1 MPPRVNPARFAVAFE
16 GGRLGA
22 AELADRAA
30 NVAGALADR
39 GVGPGDRVVA
49 CLGNG
54 AAPIVLIHACRLL
67 DAVVVPLNPRWSASE
82 LAEPAARTAPRA
94 AVVDAVA
101 DPAVRAALATAA
113 GGRALWF
120 GAGGDVVA
128 AEGAG
133 VGRSAGGGPRQG
145 ADPLDASRARAVVDA
160 AAPHP
165 AWPWPPPPSPPLPQA
180 VIFTSGTTGAPKG
193 AVLTWGNAYANYTAS
208 RARLGHGSDDVWLAA
223 LPLHHVGGMAIVLRA
238 AWDGAAVHVLPRFVA
253 DDVARAIGEA
263 GVTIVSLVPST
274 LRAVLDAWRAR
285 YGERPAP
292 DGFRALL
299 LGGGPLAGAPVAE
312 AAALDFPLAVTY
324 GLTEAAS
331 QVATTAPGWRPPA
344 PAAAPPLEG
353 VRVRI
358 AGVDG
363 TGAGGDDA
371 GPADRPIGDEGEIEV
386 AGPTVFAGY
395 WGDPAATARA
405 MDGHWLRTGDLG
417 RLDAEGRLHV
427 VGRLDARIVTGG
439 ENVDP
444 AEVEAVLDAH
454 PAIGASCVVGVR
466 DATWGHIVV
475 AVIEPSR
482 PHDAASRPPSSA
494 DTRARRAL
502 ASSPLDAASL
512 RTWLE
517 GRLAGYKR
525 PRRVVVVSSLPRTA
539 AGKVRRAE
547 AARLAQLDLDAA
559 DEARDGALRE
569 GREPPNAARA
579 DEG

>member
-1 MPPRVNPARFAVAFE
+1 MSSRR
-16 GGRLGA
+16 R
-22 AELADRAA
+22 
-30 NVAGALADR
+30 
-39 GVGPGDRVVA
+39 
-49 CLGNG
+49 
-54 AAPIVLIHACRLL
+54 
-67 DAVVVPLNPRWSASE
+67 
-82 LAEPAARTAPRA
+82 
-94 AVVDAVA
+94 
-101 DPAVRAALATAA
+101 VRA
-113 GGRALWF
+113 
-120 GAGGDVVA
+120 
-128 AEGAG
+128 
-133 VGRSAGGGPRQG
+133 SACPLGGGPRQG
-145 ADPLDASRARAVVDA
+145 ADPLDAAWARAVVDA

-165 AWPWPPPPSPPLPQA
+165 AWPWPPPPSPPLPRSPA
-180 VIFTSGTTGAPKG
+180 LASATTGAPKG

-223 LPLHHVGGMAIVLRA
+223 LPLHHTSAACRSCCGRRGTARRSTSCRA
-238 AWDGAAVHVLPRFVA
+238 SSPTTSRVRS
-253 DDVARAIGEA
+253 ARR

-285 YGERPAP
+285 YGQRPAP
-292 DGFRALL
+292 DGLRALL
-299 LGGGPLAGAPVAE
+299 LGGGPLAGAPAAE
-312 AAALDFPLAVTY
+312 AAALGFPLAVTY

-331 QVATTAPGWRPPA
+331 QVATTAPWL
-344 PAAAPPLEG
+344 AAAG
-353 VRVRI
+353 AVGRAAAGRVRVRI
-358 AGVDG
+358 AGVGG

-371 GPADRPIGDEGEIEV
+371 DPVDRPIGDEGEIEV

-417 RLDAEGRLHV
+417 RLDEDGRLHV

-466 DATWGHIVV
+466 DATWGQIVV
-475 AVIEPSR
+475 AVVEPPR
-482 PHDAASRPPSSA
+482 PRDVASRPPPSA
-494 DTRARRAL
+494 DTRARRADE
-502 ASSPLDAASL
+502 ASPLDAASL

-569 GREPPNAARA
+569 GREPPNAGA